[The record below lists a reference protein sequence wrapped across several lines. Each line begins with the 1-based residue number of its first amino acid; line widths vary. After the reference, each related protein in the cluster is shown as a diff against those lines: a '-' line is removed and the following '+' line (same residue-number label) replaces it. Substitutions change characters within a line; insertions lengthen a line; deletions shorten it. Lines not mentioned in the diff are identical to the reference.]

1 MSALDDDRVA
11 NGEPVYDPAA
21 GTGAADLADG
31 PATYDPAAPLPEV
44 SSRSRRSG
52 GRTNGSRRSASSR
65 GVGGNGRGSTRGKK
79 AERRSRDPLEETFRP
94 SPDDGGPVD
103 ASVVDAPEDSADRAA
118 DPESGRNAVSTV
130 VTPVDLLG
138 DPLPTSAPPDD
149 RSEARPSLVE
159 DHAAEDSSLHDAG
172 PPVAVPPAPAA
183 SSSLAP
189 DVTPEPVLEDPPA
202 GSLRENTAE
211 RIPGESPAQPVQ
223 QETPEPV
230 IEEMAEPP
238 APPAP
243 PEAVVVDPP
252 FEPLRSGSDDGM
264 DDPEAGQGWS
274 DGIESPPESVAAP
287 VTFAAPGAAPTAE
300 PAAFGDAAA
309 TGSSAA
315 PVAQLWGSDV
325 TVAVA
330 APPVLSPP
338 LLSPPAAGAD
348 VAPVSAVPADA
359 LAGDA
364 TVAETG
370 GRIRRRRMIRSRKVR
385 RVIRHVD
392 PWSVLTFSV
401 IFHLCLFSALL
412 LAGALVWSA
421 AAASGTIENI
431 ESFVRDLGDYDT
443 WEIQGDAV
451 LRAGVIIA
459 GMMTL
464 ASTVLVVLLTVVF
477 NLISDL
483 IGGIRV
489 TVIEEEVHRVPVPRR
504 K

>member
-1 MSALDDDRVA
+1 MSALDSERVS

-44 SSRSRRSG
+44 SPRSRRSG
-52 GRTNGSRRSASSR
+52 GGTNGSQRSSGSRSA
-65 GVGGNGRGSTRGKK
+65 GGHGRASTRGKK
-79 AERRSRDPLEETFRP
+79 AEKRSRDRDPLEETSDP
-94 SPDDGGPVD
+94 VPDAGEPIASGAESQDADSHSALDPVPG
-103 ASVVDAPEDSADRAA
+103 ADAPPTIAS
-118 DPESGRNAVSTV
+118 
-130 VTPVDLLG
+130 PVDLLDGPTPAAPADVADPGSSSVAG
-138 DPLPTSAPPDD
+138 D
-149 RSEARPSLVE
+149 
-159 DHAAEDSSLHDAG
+159 AAEDRSLADAG
-172 PPVAVPPAPAA
+172 PPVPPPPIAAAA
-183 SSSLAP
+183 SFPLAP
-189 DVTPEPVLEDPPA
+189 EVTPEPVLGDPPP
-202 GSLRENTAE
+202 GSASQT
-211 RIPGESPAQPVQ
+211 
-223 QETPEPV
+223 TPEPV
-230 IEEMAEPP
+230 AEDLPARPEPVDEDVAPQP
-238 APPAP
+238 APPAA
-243 PEAVVVDPP
+243 PESAVEDLPS
-252 FEPLRSGSDDGM
+252 EPLPSERGARR
-264 DDPEAGQGWS
+264 DDPEAGQEWL
-274 DGIESPPESVAAP
+274 DGRDGPEPSPEAVGSSVP
-287 VTFAAPGAAPTAE
+287 LAAPGEAPTVGTPPTPGGFAPTGPSPESAE
-300 PAAFGDAAA
+300 
-309 TGSSAA
+309 
-315 PVAQLWGSDV
+315 QLWGSDV
-325 TVAVA
+325 TVSAA
-330 APPVLSPP
+330 APPVLTPP
-338 LLSPPAAGAD
+338 PVTPRTAGAD
-348 VAPVSAVPADA
+348 IAPVSAVVAETLP
-359 LAGDA
+359 GDA
-364 TVAETG
+364 TASEVG

-421 AAASGTIENI
+421 AAASGTIENV